1 MPASTPVPGFGSKVE
16 GCVAVS
22 DAGPMLTPAATDLE
36 AQRAVQAARQVFART
51 LACWA
56 GDLLDLRSRGLH
68 QATWTGCRGRRRL
81 RRAA

>member
-1 MPASTPVPGFGSKVE
+1 MPASTPVPGFGFGV
-16 GCVAVS
+16 
-22 DAGPMLTPAATDLE
+22 DADVHANGAPLLMPASTDLE
-36 AQRAVQAARQVFART
+36 AQRAVQVARQVFART

-68 QATWTGCRGRRRL
+68 EATWTGQSGRRRL